1 MKPRFAV
8 PVLLLLGLLLHAA
21 AAGTSFA
28 QRPAPSPTP
37 ARDQDDVVVINTN
50 LIQIDAT
57 VTDRDGRVV
66 QDLRPEDF
74 EIYQNGKP
82 QPITNFSFITLQPD
96 AGNRPAPAGEE
107 IAGAPPAP
115 PGRIR
120 YQQVRRTIAL
130 VVDDLGLSFAS
141 TNWTKQALRKFVD
154 GQLQPGD
161 LVAIIRTSSGVGT
174 LQQFTTDRRL
184 LHAAIDRLRWK
195 ARVGNGG
202 MFAPIEPSLS
212 EAMSNRVIMKGY
224 GGGGGGG
231 EEADMAEKELQ
242 MVAGIKE
249 EREFNRDSQESQ
261 ESIFA
266 AGTLG
271 AVNFVMRGMGQ
282 LPGRKAVI
290 LFSDGFKLFSRKG
303 QNMRVQSALEKLTD
317 TANRSGVIV
326 YTMDPR
332 GLDAP
337 MLSAQDSTYG
347 FTSEQVDALVEERS
361 RDFFDTQQGLRDIAA
376 RTGGFSIINQ
386 NNLTR
391 GIERILDDQ
400 KGYYLIGYKPDG
412 DVFDI
417 EKRRFNNLK
426 VRVKRP
432 GLRVRYRSGFFG
444 MTDDE
449 ARPRPRNAVQ
459 QLIAALTSPFASKD
473 IDLRLTSLFAGDT
486 TSNAFMRSLIY
497 IRGNDL
503 TFREER
509 DGWHQA
515 EFEVSVLT
523 FGDNGEVVDQINRKQ
538 TVRARGAFL
547 QNLRADGLVC
557 SVTLPIQKP
566 GAYQMRVAVRDTA
579 TERVGSASQYIEVP
593 NLKKKNLTL
602 SGILLERVE
611 ATTSHPLADAKTL
624 ELKLQ
629 RDAAVRRFRQG
640 EIIRFG
646 LSAYNAKFD
655 KAGGQPGLVTQY
667 KIFRDGKEI
676 FAVQEKPL
684 KAGQQQPPRVVDIS
698 DAFSL
703 GHKMAQG
710 DYVLQVIVKDVLAKG
725 SGQTATQWTDFEIVP

>member
-1 MKPRFAV
+1 MKLRFAL
-8 PVLLLLGLLLHAA
+8 PVLCLLLLWETAA
-21 AAGTSFA
+21 LVTSFA
-28 QRPAPSPTP
+28 QTPSPKPPPSTVNE
-37 ARDQDDVVVINTN
+37 RDEVVVINTN

-57 VTDRDGRVV
+57 VTDKDGRAVP
-66 QDLRPEDF
+66 DLRQEDF
-74 EIYQNGKP
+74 EIYQNGKL
-82 QPITNFSFITLQPD
+82 QPITNFSFITLQTE
-96 AGNRPAPAGEE
+96 GRTAPANSDDV
-107 IAGAPPAP
+107 IPPTP
-115 PGRIR
+115 STRLR

-154 GQLQPGD
+154 EQLQPGD

-184 LHAAIDRLRWK
+184 LHAAIERLRWN
-195 ARVGNGG
+195 ARNNGG
-202 MFAPIEPSLS
+202 SFSPIAPNLS
-212 EAMSNRVIMKGY
+212 EELSNRVIVNAE
-224 GGGGGGG
+224 G
-231 EEADMAEKELQ
+231 ERELR
-242 MVAGIKE
+242 MVAGMRE

-290 LFSDGFKLFSRKG
+290 MFSDGFKLFSRKG
-303 QNMRVQSALEKLTD
+303 MNTRVQDALRTLTD

-347 FTSEQVDALVEERS
+347 LTGDQVDALLDER
-361 RDFFDTQQGLRDIAA
+361 RQDFFDTQQGLRDIAS

-386 NNLTR
+386 NNLTK
-391 GIERILDDQ
+391 GIARILDDQ
-400 KGYYLIGYKPDG
+400 RGYYLIGYKPDG
-412 DVFDI
+412 DIFDI
-417 EKRRFNNLK
+417 EKRRFNNLTVK
-426 VRVKRP
+426 VKRP

-444 MTDDE
+444 ITDAE
-449 ARPRPRNAVQ
+449 ARPQPRNAVQ
-459 QLIAALTSPFASKD
+459 QLIAALTSPFTSKD

-497 IRGNDL
+497 IKPSDL
-503 TFREER
+503 TFKEEK

-523 FGDNGEVVDQINRKQ
+523 FSDNGEVVDQINRKQ
-538 TVRARGAFL
+538 TVRARGSYL
-547 QNLRADGLVC
+547 QNLYAHGLVC

-579 TERVGSASQYIEVP
+579 TERIGTASQYIEVP

-602 SGILLERVE
+602 SGIVLERIE
-611 ATTSHPLADAKTL
+611 AKRSNSASDAKTL
-624 ELKLQ
+624 ELKMQ
-629 RDAAVRRFRQG
+629 RDAAMRRFRLG
-640 EIIRFG
+640 ETVRFG
-646 LSAYNAKFD
+646 FSVYNAKFD
-655 KAGGQPGLVTQY
+655 KSSGQPNLSLQY
-667 KIFRDGKEI
+667 KIFREGKEI
-676 FAVQEKPL
+676 FAAPEKPL
-684 KAGQQQPPRVVDIS
+684 SNGQQQELKVVDIA

-703 GHKMAQG
+703 GKRMEQG
-710 DYVLQVIVKDVLAKG
+710 DYAVQVIVRDALAKG
-725 SGQTATQWTDFEIVP
+725 SGGTATQWTDFEIIP

>member
-1 MKPRFAV
+1 MKQRFAL
-8 PVLLLLGLLLHAA
+8 PALFLLLQAA
-21 AAGTSFA
+21 ASFA
-28 QRPAPSPTP
+28 QTPAQKTPPPAPGD
-37 ARDQDDVVVINTN
+37 RDDVVVINTN

-57 VTDRDGRVV
+57 VTDKNGKAVM
-66 QDLRPEDF
+66 DLRPEDF
-74 EIYQNGKP
+74 EIYQNGKL
-82 QPITNFSFITLQPD
+82 QPITNFSFISLQPEARTD
-96 AGNRPAPAGEE
+96 PAPGGKEPA
-107 IAGAPPAP
+107 AAAAPPTP
-115 PGRIR
+115 SGRLR

-154 GQLQPGD
+154 EQLQPGD
-161 LVAIIRTSSGVGT
+161 LVAIIRTSSGVGA

-202 MFAPIEPSLS
+202 MFAPIEASLS
-212 EAMSNRVIMKGY
+212 EAMSNRVIMRGY

-231 EEADMAEKELQ
+231 GEDEMAEKELQ

-249 EREFNRDSQESQ
+249 ERELNRDSQESQ

-303 QNMRVQSALEKLTD
+303 VNTRVQDALRMLTD
-317 TANRSGVIV
+317 TANRSGVII

-347 FTSEQVDALVEERS
+347 LTEDQVDALLEERS
-361 RDFFDTQQGLRDIAA
+361 QDFFDTQQSLRAIAA

-386 NNLTR
+386 NNLTK

-412 DVFDI
+412 DIFDI
-417 EKRRFNNLK
+417 EKRRFNNLTVK
-426 VRVKRP
+426 VKRP

-444 MTDDE
+444 MTDAE
-449 ARPRPRNAVQ
+449 ARPQPKNAVQ
-459 QLIAALTSPFASKD
+459 QLIAALTSPFTSKD

-497 IRGNDL
+497 IKAGDL
-503 TFREER
+503 TFKEGK

-523 FGDNGEVVDQINRKQ
+523 FGDTGQVVDQLNRRQ
-538 TVRARGAFL
+538 TVRARGAYL
-547 QNLRADGLVC
+547 QQLYTDGLVC

-566 GAYQMRVAVRDTA
+566 GAYQMRVAVRDTT
-579 TERVGSASQYIEVP
+579 TERIGSASQYIEVP

-602 SGILLERVE
+602 SGIVLESVE
-611 ATTSHPLADAKTL
+611 AKRSNSVADGQSL
-624 ELKLQ
+624 EMQMQ
-629 RDAAVRRFRQG
+629 RDAAMRRFRQG

-646 LSAYNAKFD
+646 LSVYNAKLD
-655 KAGGQPGLVTQY
+655 KASSQPSLFMQY

-676 FAVQEKPL
+676 FAVPEKPL
-684 KAGQQQPPRVVDIS
+684 SPGWQLKVVDIS

-703 GHKMAQG
+703 GKKMAQG
-710 DYVLQVIVKDVLAKG
+710 DYVVQVIVRDTLAKG
-725 SGQTATQWTDFEIVP
+725 SGRMATQWTDFEIIP

>member
-1 MKPRFAV
+1 MKLRFAL
-8 PVLLLLGLLLHAA
+8 PMLCLLLLCQVAA
-21 AAGTSFA
+21 TSLA
-28 QRPAPSPTP
+28 QTPSPTP
-37 ARDQDDVVVINTN
+37 AGDRDDVVVITTN

-57 VTDRDGRVV
+57 VTDKDGRAVP
-66 QDLRPEDF
+66 DLRQEDF
-74 EIYQNGKP
+74 EIYQNGKL
-82 QPITNFSFITLQPD
+82 QPITNFSFIAL
-96 AGNRPAPAGEE
+96 RPEDRNNLALDDRESDS
-107 IAGAPPAP
+107 PPVDSS
-115 PGRIR
+115 RLR
-120 YQQVRRTIAL
+120 HQQVRRTIAL

-141 TNWTKQALRKFVD
+141 TNWTKQALRKFVNE
-154 GQLQPGD
+154 QLQPGD

-184 LHAAIDRLRWK
+184 LHAAIDRLRWNV
-195 ARVGNGG
+195 R
-202 MFAPIEPSLS
+202 
-212 EAMSNRVIMKGY
+212 
-224 GGGGGGG
+224 GGGGSFSPIEANLSEVLSNTVALNAEG
-231 EEADMAEKELQ
+231 ERELH
-242 MVAGIKE
+242 MVPGMKE
-249 EREFNRDSQESQ
+249 ERELNRDSLESQ

-290 LFSDGFKLFSRKG
+290 LFSDGFKLLSRKG
-303 QNMRVQSALEKLTD
+303 QSIRVQSALEKLTD

-347 FTSEQVDALVEERS
+347 LTGDQVDALIDER
-361 RDFFDTQQGLRDIAA
+361 RQDFFDTQQSLRAIAN

-386 NNLTR
+386 NNLTK

-417 EKRRFNNLK
+417 EKRRFNTLTVK
-426 VRVKRP
+426 VKRP

-444 MTDDE
+444 MTDAE
-449 ARPRPRNAVQ
+449 ARPQPKNAVQ
-459 QLIAALTSPFASKD
+459 QLIAALTSPFTSKD

-486 TSNAFMRSLIY
+486 TANAFMRSLIY
-497 IRGNDL
+497 IKARDL
-503 TFREER
+503 TFKEAK

-523 FGDNGEVVDQINRKQ
+523 FSDSGEVVDQINRKQ
-538 TVRARGAFL
+538 TVRARGAYL
-547 QNLRADGLVC
+547 QNIYADGLVC

-579 TERVGSASQYIEVP
+579 TERIGSASQYIEVP

-602 SGILLERVE
+602 SGIVLERVE
-611 ATTSHPLADAKTL
+611 TKKADALADAKTL
-624 ELKLQ
+624 ELKMQ
-629 RDAAVRRFRQG
+629 RDAAMRRFRLG
-640 EIIRFG
+640 ETVRFG
-646 LSAYNAKFD
+646 FSVYNAKLD
-655 KAGGQPGLVTQY
+655 KASGQPNLSMQY
-667 KIFRDGKEI
+667 KIFRNGKEI
-676 FAVQEKPL
+676 FAAPEKPL
-684 KAGQQQPPRVVDIS
+684 SRAQQAEQNVLDIS

-703 GHKMAQG
+703 GRKMDEG
-710 DYVLQVIVKDVLAKG
+710 DYMVQVTVRDTLAKDKR
-725 SGQTATQWTDFEIVP
+725 QAATQWTDFEIIP

>member
-1 MKPRFAV
+1 MKQRFALSV
-8 PVLLLLGLLLHAA
+8 LCLLLQAVV
-21 AAGTSFA
+21 SFA
-28 QRPAPSPTP
+28 QTPAQTPTP
-37 ARDQDDVVVINTN
+37 GDRDDVVVINTN

-57 VTDRDGRVV
+57 VTDKNGKAVM
-66 QDLRPEDF
+66 DLKPEDF
-74 EIYQNGKP
+74 EIYQNGKL
-82 QPITNFSFITLQPD
+82 QPITNFSFISLQPEARNKPAL
-96 AGNRPAPAGEE
+96 AGKEPPAA
-107 IAGAPPAP
+107 ADAPPTP
-115 PGRIR
+115 SGRLR
-120 YQQVRRTIAL
+120 FQQVRRTIAL

-154 GQLQPGD
+154 EQLQPGD

-202 MFAPIEPSLS
+202 MFTPIEASLG
-212 EAMSNRVIMKGY
+212 EAMSNRVIMKGF

-231 EEADMAEKELQ
+231 EEEGMAEKELKI
-242 MVAGIKE
+242 VAGIKE

-303 QNMRVQSALEKLTD
+303 VNTRVQDALRTLTD
-317 TANRSGVIV
+317 TANRSGVII

-347 FTSEQVDALVEERS
+347 LTEDQVDTLMEERS
-361 RDFFDTQQGLRDIAA
+361 QEFFDTQQSLRAIAA

-386 NNLTR
+386 NNLTK

-417 EKRRFNNLK
+417 EKRRFNNLTVK
-426 VRVKRP
+426 VKRP

-444 MTDDE
+444 MTDAE
-449 ARPRPRNAVQ
+449 ARPQPRNAVQ

-497 IRGNDL
+497 IKAGDL
-503 TFREER
+503 TFKEGK

-523 FGDNGEVVDQINRKQ
+523 FGDTGQVVDQLNRRQ
-538 TVRARGAFL
+538 TVRARGAYL
-547 QNLRADGLVC
+547 QKLHTDGLVC

-566 GAYQMRVAVRDTA
+566 GAYQMRVAVRDT
-579 TERVGSASQYIEVP
+579 TTQRVGSASQYIEVP

-602 SGILLERVE
+602 SGIVLERVE
-611 ATTSHPLADAKTL
+611 AKRANFVADGQSL
-624 ELKLQ
+624 ELKMQ
-629 RDAAVRRFRQG
+629 RDAAMRRFRQG
-640 EIIRFG
+640 EVIRFG
-646 LSAYNAKFD
+646 FSVYNAKLD
-655 KAGGQPGLVTQY
+655 KESNQQSLLMQY

-676 FAVQEKPL
+676 FAAQEKPL
-684 KAGQQQPPRVVDIS
+684 NPGEQLKVVDIS

-703 GHKMAQG
+703 GNKMPQG
-710 DYVLQVIVKDVLAKG
+710 DYVMQVVVKDRLGKG
-725 SGQTATQWTDFEIVP
+725 SGQTATQWTDFEIIP